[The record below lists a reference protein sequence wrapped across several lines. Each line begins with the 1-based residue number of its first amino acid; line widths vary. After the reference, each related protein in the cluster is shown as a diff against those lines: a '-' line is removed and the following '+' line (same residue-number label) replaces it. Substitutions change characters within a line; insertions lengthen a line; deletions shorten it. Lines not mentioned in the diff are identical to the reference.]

1 VSFPVS
7 CKLRRKSQKNRK
19 NVKPILLDSW
29 WIILQL
35 LLFWPKLI
43 PDSFCM
49 KNTNVKNL
57 DLQYLKN
64 YKSSVANFWICCV
77 LGHD

>member
-1 VSFPVS
+1 LAVS
-7 CKLRRKSQKNRK
+7 CKLRRKSQKNQK

-35 LLFWPKLI
+35 LLFWPELI
-43 PDSFCM
+43 PVSFCM

-57 DLQYLKN
+57 DLQYLKI
-64 YKSSVANFWICCV
+64 YKFSVANFWICCV

>member
-1 VSFPVS
+1 
-7 CKLRRKSQKNRK
+7 
-19 NVKPILLDSW
+19 LLDYW
-29 WIILQL
+29 WNISQF
-35 LLFWPKLI
+35 LLFLSELI

-64 YKSSVANFWICCV
+64 HKSSVANFWVCCV
-77 LGHD
+77 LCHG